1 MSAFLTG
8 TRGDVALLILLCRA
22 QAGLTSILGLR
33 ATAGPLPAAD
43 SPAAV
48 SAALGPGAPRRPAA
62 VHRVAG
68 HPPKTKNFSCW
79 AAESTACHGCNIVL
93 TLSFLSSSKR
103 ANYSKATL
111 SSRS

>member
-8 TRGDVALLILLCRA
+8 TRGDVALLKLLRRT
-22 QAGLTSILGLR
+22 QAGLTSILGLWV
-33 ATAGPLPAAD
+33 TAGPLPAAD

-68 HPPKTKNFSCW
+68 HPSKTKNFPCW
-79 AAESTACHGCNIVL
+79 AAESTACHACNIVL
-93 TLSFLSSSKR
+93 TLLFHSIRKTLLEPIF
-103 ANYSKATL
+103 AYSL
-111 SSRS
+111 Y